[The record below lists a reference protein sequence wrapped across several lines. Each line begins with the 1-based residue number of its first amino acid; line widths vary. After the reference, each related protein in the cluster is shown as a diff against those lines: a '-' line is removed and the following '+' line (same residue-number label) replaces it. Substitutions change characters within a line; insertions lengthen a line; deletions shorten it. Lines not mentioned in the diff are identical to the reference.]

1 MNRKANSVASRSLKL
16 PAALGLA
23 AGLALAVHARADD
36 KPAPSK
42 HQLMKECMAKQKA
55 SEAGRSKEEMKKTCE
70 DLAKTEKQ
78 NADQAEKTSSR

>member
-1 MNRKANSVASRSLKL
+1 MSKADTAASCMLKL
-16 PAALGLA
+16 PAALCLA
-23 AGLALAVHARADD
+23 AGIAFAAHARADD

-55 SEAGRSKEEMKKTCE
+55 SEAGRSKEDMKKTCE

-78 NADQAEKTSSR
+78 NAERTEKTNSQ